1 LIFTIFKTQIIINM
15 KIFKISSLAA
25 AVLIVAACHSTKK
38 TETTASTPVAPATP
52 AAPVSEAVKS
62 KNGVFAPGEE
72 QVTAIQSK
80 YPGAT
85 LAVLTAG
92 HSIYTGTCTKCH
104 GTKSIYRISEA
115 NWQPVIDDM
124 SEKAKLTATEKE
136 ALTKYIFAIKATQP
150 AGK

>member
-1 LIFTIFKTQIIINM
+1 MTII
-15 KIFKISSLAA
+15 KISSLTA
-25 AVLIVAACHSTKK
+25 AVLIIAACHSTKK
-38 TETTASTPVAPATP
+38 TETTAATTP

-72 QVTAIQSK
+72 QVTAVQMK
-80 YPGAT
+80 HPGAT
-85 LAVLTAG
+85 LASLTEG
-92 HSIYTGTCTKCH
+92 YTLYTGTCTKCH

-115 NWQPVIDDM
+115 NWPTIINNM
-124 SEKAKLTATEKE
+124 SLEAKLTASEKD

>member
-1 LIFTIFKTQIIINM
+1 M

-38 TETTASTPVAPATP
+38 TETTASTPAAPETP

-72 QVTAIQSK
+72 QVTAVQMK
-80 YPGAT
+80 HPGAT
-85 LAVLTAG
+85 LANLTEG
-92 HSIYTGTCTKCH
+92 YKLYTGACTNCH
-104 GTKSIYRISEA
+104 GTKSIYRIAEA
-115 NWQPVIDDM
+115 KWPAIINDM
-124 SEKAKLTATEKE
+124 AYEAKLTATEKE

-150 AGK
+150 APAK

>member
-1 LIFTIFKTQIIINM
+1 M

-38 TETTASTPVAPATP
+38 TETTASTPAAPETP

-72 QVTAIQSK
+72 QVTAVQMK
-80 YPGAT
+80 HPGAT
-85 LAVLTAG
+85 LANLTDG
-92 HSIYTGTCTKCH
+92 YKLYTGTCTNCH
-104 GTKSIYRISEA
+104 GAKSIYRIAEA
-115 NWQPVIDDM
+115 KWPHIIDDM
-124 SEKAKLTATEKE
+124 GEKAKLTTTEKE